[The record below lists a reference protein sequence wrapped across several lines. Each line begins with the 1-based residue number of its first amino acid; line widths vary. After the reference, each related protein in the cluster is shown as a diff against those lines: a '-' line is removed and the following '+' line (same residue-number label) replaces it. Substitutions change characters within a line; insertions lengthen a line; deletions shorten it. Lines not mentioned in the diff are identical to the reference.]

1 MATVRLSGRAKADLL
16 RIGTYTLRTW
26 GESQAARYLDA
37 LEKCAKMLAR
47 NPAMGRSCDWIRP
60 GLDRFENGRHVLF
73 YRRRSGGIL
82 VVRILHQSM
91 LPDEQRFEDDGPEA

>member
-1 MATVRLSGRAKADLL
+1 
-16 RIGTYTLRTW
+16 LRTRC
-26 GESQAARYLDA
+26 EAQTARYLDA

-47 NPAMGRSCDWIRP
+47 NPAMSRSCDWIRP
-60 GLDRFENGRHVLF
+60 GLRRFENGRHVLF

-91 LPDEQRFEDDGPEA
+91 LPDEQRFEDQDPEA